1 MSNYDIPVYPYTRP
15 RVVASKCLEFENVRY
30 NGSLVRCPTVRA
42 LIPFVDFITVCPEVE
57 IGLGIPRE
65 TIRIVRINGKKRLI
79 QPKTNQ
85 DLTDDM
91 DNFTD
96 QFLKD
101 LPPVDGF
108 IFKSGSP
115 TIGVRNIKIYS
126 EKDKGFV
133 IDRGAGFFADK
144 IVKRYAEYPL
154 EEDDRLRNNIIRHH
168 FLTKLFT
175 FADLR
180 SVKESG
186 SIEKLKLF
194 HKYNRFLFRLYNCDM
209 CIKLDEL
216 IDNSKSSGVDKILSE
231 YEGIIV
237 NMFHR
242 SPGSKDFIRLSN
254 EIISKL
260 NSSSYLSKV
269 SSLNNGEKEY
279 LNCVLKKYEDNRLT
293 CDSLLEILRLYVMRF
308 SDSKEEFSRLFF
320 PYPEELKNE
329 VEPER
334 DRDFWANFPIPDNS
348 DQDQAAKNQ

>member
-1 MSNYDIPVYPYTRP
+1 MSDYDIPLYLYPRP
-15 RVVASKCLEFENVRY
+15 RVVASKCLEFESVRY
-30 NGSLVRCPTVRA
+30 NGSLVRCPTVRD

-65 TIRIVRINGKKRLI
+65 TIRIVKINGQKRLI
-79 QPKTNQ
+79 QPKTNH
-85 DLTDDM
+85 DLTDEM

-96 QFLKD
+96 QFLKA

-126 EKDKGFV
+126 EKEKGFV
-133 IDRGAGFFADK
+133 IDHGAGFFADK

-154 EEDDRLRNNIIRHH
+154 EEDDRLRNSIIRHH

-186 SIEKLKLF
+186 SIEKLELF

-216 IDNSKSSGVDKILSE
+216 IANRSSSGFDKILPE
-231 YEGIIV
+231 YEKLIV
-237 NMFHR
+237 EMFHR
-242 SPGSKDFIRLSN
+242 SPGSKDFIRVAN
-254 EIISKL
+254 EIISKV
-260 NSSSYLSKV
+260 SSSSSLSNV
-269 SSLNNGEKEY
+269 SSLEDADKGY
-279 LNCVLKKYEDNRLT
+279 LNCIIKKYEDNLLS
-293 CDSLLEILRLYVMRF
+293 CDALLDILRLYVMRF

-329 VEPER
+329 VEPDR
-334 DRDFWANFPIPDNS
+334 DRDFWENFPIPNNS
-348 DQDQAAKNQ
+348 DQDQTIKNQ